1 MFLKNRKVLE
11 KEPKNRPWND
21 FEKRFKSIRK
31 PSEAIQL
38 LQEAID
44 VFKSVDKHELEHF
57 ILFLRQN
64 AEDFQFKYYKAR
76 CTYIIIPPEDS
87 LAFWVSYVLGSLP
100 EASRF
105 SFFESEV
112 QELLKVLSQVP
123 SEKEKRSLV
132 YNLPMKEIEVALSL
146 LKEKYPIFFKGVTRE
161 AILIPIMNFSVTRG
175 SVLSIPRLHCF
186 GLLRPKNETEHPLL
200 AILHSF
206 LHILHYQLTE
216 DLKVLPL
223 GFENLYHK
231 LFDGLE
237 MTSGEWAETF
247 AETVV
252 ASLLYETE
260 YMPLVAY
267 MELGQQ
273 DHMEISNYL
282 SWLETIYASSLQDN
296 IQKLIL
302 KCEGRLRA

>member
-1 MFLKNRKVLE
+1 MFHKNKKVLE
-11 KEPKNRPWND
+11 KEPKKRQWND
-21 FEKRFKSIRK
+21 FERRFKSIRK

-38 LQEAID
+38 LREAID
-44 VFKSVDKHELEHF
+44 VFKSVDKHELEYF
-57 ILFLRQN
+57 ILFLRQC

-105 SFFESEV
+105 PVFESEV
-112 QELLKVLSQVP
+112 QELLKVLFQV
-123 SEKEKRSLV
+123 SGEKEKHSIASH
-132 YNLPMKEIEVALSL
+132 LPNKEVEVALSI

-161 AILIPIMNFSVTRG
+161 PILIPIMDFSMNSG
-175 SVLSIPRLHCF
+175 SVSSIPRLHCF
-186 GLLRPKNETEHPLL
+186 GILRSKNESEHPLL
-200 AILHSF
+200 SILHSF
-206 LHILHYQLTE
+206 VHILHYQLTE

-237 MTSGEWAETF
+237 MSSGEWAETF
-247 AETVV
+247 ADTVV
-252 ASLLYETE
+252 SSLLYETE
-260 YMPLVAY
+260 YMSLVAY

-302 KCEGRLRA
+302 KCEKRLRA